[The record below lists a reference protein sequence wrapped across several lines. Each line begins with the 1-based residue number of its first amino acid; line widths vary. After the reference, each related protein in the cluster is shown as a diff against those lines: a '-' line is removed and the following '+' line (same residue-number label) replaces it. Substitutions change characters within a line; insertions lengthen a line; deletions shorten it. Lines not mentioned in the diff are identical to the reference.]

1 MKATEILIEEHRVIE
16 RVLDALEP
24 AANRLSSG
32 DGVPAAFFLKAA
44 DFIKG
49 FADGCHHH
57 KEEGIL
63 FVALEANGMSREKG
77 PVAVMLAEHEEARR
91 LTRAMRA
98 AAEQMQ
104 GGDPSAASQVVQ
116 NALSYV
122 KLLRQH
128 IQKEDRV
135 LFPVADRA
143 IPAEQREQVDAA
155 FDRAGQEET
164 AAGLREKYLALAAEL
179 EQAVAA

>member
-1 MKATEILIEEHRVIE
+1 
-16 RVLDALEP
+16 
-24 AANRLSSG
+24 
-32 DGVPAAFFLKAA
+32 
-44 DFIKG
+44 
-49 FADGCHHH
+49 
-57 KEEGIL
+57 
-63 FVALEANGMSREKG
+63 MSREKG

-143 IPAEQREQVDAA
+143 IPAEQRE
-155 FDRAGQEET
+155 
-164 AAGLREKYLALAAEL
+164 
-179 EQAVAA
+179 